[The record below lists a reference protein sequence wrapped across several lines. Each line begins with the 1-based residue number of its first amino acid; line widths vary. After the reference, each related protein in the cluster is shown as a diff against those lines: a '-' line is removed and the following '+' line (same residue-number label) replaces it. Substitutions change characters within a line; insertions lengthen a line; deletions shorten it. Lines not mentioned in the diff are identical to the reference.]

1 MKREMIER
9 IQNVEK
15 INKGTI
21 IRQWLQI
28 LLGLSVF
35 ALGNHLT
42 IFANIGV
49 NPWDCLSL
57 GIANRT
63 PLSYGDA
70 VAVSSVLIMIIAL
83 LMKEHIGFGTL
94 GGAFLTGYI
103 IQFFNSVNPLP
114 KNENLWT
121 GILWM
126 TLGMVFISIGLW
138 LYLSAGQYA
147 GPRDALMV
155 GIGKRVKRIPIG
167 VVQIALWAVIC
178 LIGYLLGGPVGIGT
192 LISTFGNGLIM
203 QAVFHAVRF
212 DPRTVQNRDC
222 AEVIK
227 TLLYNGKE
235 SNGVQP

>member
-1 MKREMIER
+1 MSRA
-9 IQNVEK
+9 
-15 INKGTI
+15 TI

-57 GIANRT
+57 GIAGRT

-70 VAVSSVLIMIIAL
+70 VAASSVLVMMIAL

-103 IQFFNSVNPLP
+103 IQFFNAVNPLP

-138 LYLSAGQYA
+138 IYLSAGQYA

-155 GIGKRVKRIPIG
+155 GIAKRVKRIPVGI
-167 VVQIALWAVIC
+167 VQIALWTVIC
-178 LIGYLLGGPVGIGT
+178 LVGWLLGGPVGIGT

-203 QAVFHAVRF
+203 QAVFHVVRF

-222 AEVIK
+222 AEVTK
-227 TLLYNGKE
+227 AFLHKEKE
-235 SNGVQP
+235 SNGVLP

>member
-1 MKREMIER
+1 MSRA
-9 IQNVEK
+9 
-15 INKGTI
+15 TI

-35 ALGNHLT
+35 ALGTHLT
-42 IFANIGV
+42 IFAKIGV

-57 GIANRT
+57 GIAGRT

-70 VAVSSVLIMIIAL
+70 VAASSVLVMMIAL

-103 IQFFNSVNPLP
+103 IQFFNAVNPLP

-138 LYLSAGQYA
+138 IYLSAGQYA

-167 VVQIALWAVIC
+167 IVQIALWAVIC
-178 LIGYLLGGPVGIGT
+178 LIGWLLGGPVGIGT

-222 AEVIK
+222 AEVTK
-227 TLLYNGKE
+227 AFLHKEKE
-235 SNGVQP
+235 SNGVLP

>member
-1 MKREMIER
+1 MSRA
-9 IQNVEK
+9 
-15 INKGTI
+15 TI
-21 IRQWLQI
+21 IRQWLRI

-57 GIANRT
+57 GIASRT

-70 VAVSSVLIMIIAL
+70 VAASSVLVMMIAL

-103 IQFFNSVNPLP
+103 IQLFNAVNPLP

-138 LYLSAGQYA
+138 IYLSAGQYA

-155 GIGKRVKRIPIG
+155 GIGKRVNRIPIG
-167 VVQIALWAVIC
+167 IVQIALWAVIC
-178 LIGYLLGGPVGIGT
+178 FVGWLLGGPVGIGT

-203 QAVFHAVRF
+203 QAVFRAVRF

-222 AEVIK
+222 KEVIK
-227 TLLYNGKE
+227 ALLNKE
-235 SNGVQP
+235 KETNVVLP

>member
-1 MKREMIER
+1 MSRTT
-9 IQNVEK
+9 V
-15 INKGTI
+15 

-28 LLGLSVF
+28 LLGLTVF

-70 VAVSSVLIMIIAL
+70 VAASSVLVMLIAL
-83 LMKEHIGFGTL
+83 LLKEHIGFGTL
-94 GGAFLTGYI
+94 GGAFLAGYI
-103 IQFFNSVNPLP
+103 IQFFNAVNPLP
-114 KNENLWT
+114 KNENLWI

-126 TLGMVFISIGLW
+126 TAGMVLLSIGLW

-155 GIGKRVKRIPIG
+155 GIGKRLKRIPIG
-167 VVQIALWAVIC
+167 VVQVVLWAAVC
-178 LIGYLLGGPVGIGT
+178 FAGWLLGGPVGIGT

-203 QAVFHAVRF
+203 QTVFRVVRF
-212 DPRTVQNRDC
+212 DPRNVQNRDC
-222 AEVIK
+222 VEVIK
-227 TLLYNGKE
+227 ILTGNEKE
-235 SNGVQP
+235 

>member
-1 MKREMIER
+1 MSRTT
-9 IQNVEK
+9 V
-15 INKGTI
+15 

-28 LLGLSVF
+28 LLGLTVF

-70 VAVSSVLIMIIAL
+70 VAASSVLVMLIAL
-83 LMKEHIGFGTL
+83 LLKEHIGFGTL
-94 GGAFLTGYI
+94 GGAFLAGYI
-103 IQFFNSVNPLP
+103 IQFFNAVNPLP
-114 KNENLWT
+114 KNENLWI

-126 TLGMVFISIGLW
+126 TAGMVLLSIGLW

-155 GIGKRVKRIPIG
+155 GIGKRLKRIPIG
-167 VVQIALWAVIC
+167 VVQVVLWAAVC
-178 LIGYLLGGPVGIGT
+178 FAGWLLGGPVGIGT
-192 LISTFGNGLIM
+192 LICAFCAGPIM
-203 QAVFHAVRF
+203 QAAFRSVHF
-212 DPRTVQNRDC
+212 DATGIRHQR
-222 AEVIK
+222 
-227 TLLYNGKE
+227 LSE
-235 SNGVQP
+235 SFRILSHRAPV

>member
-1 MKREMIER
+1 MNRA
-9 IQNVEK
+9 
-15 INKGTI
+15 TI
-21 IRQWLQI
+21 IRQWLRI

-57 GIANRT
+57 GIAGRT

-70 VAVSSVLIMIIAL
+70 VAASSVLVMMIAL

-103 IQFFNSVNPLP
+103 IQFFNAVNPLP

-138 LYLSAGQYA
+138 IYLSAGQYA

-155 GIGKRVKRIPIG
+155 GIGKRVKRIPNGI
-167 VVQIALWAVIC
+167 VQIALWAVIC
-178 LIGYLLGGPVGIGT
+178 LVGWLLGGPVGIGT

-203 QAVFHAVRF
+203 QAVFRAVRF

-222 AEVIK
+222 VEVIK
-227 TLLYNGKE
+227 AFLHKE
-235 SNGVQP
+235 KEPNEVLP

>member
-1 MKREMIER
+1 MSRA
-9 IQNVEK
+9 
-15 INKGTI
+15 TI
-21 IRQWLQI
+21 IRQWLRI

-57 GIANRT
+57 GIAGRT

-70 VAVSSVLIMIIAL
+70 VAASSVLVMIIAL

-103 IQFFNSVNPLP
+103 IQFFNAVNPLP

-138 LYLSAGQYA
+138 IYLSAGQYA

-167 VVQIALWAVIC
+167 IVQIALWAVIC
-178 LIGYLLGGPVGIGT
+178 LVGWLLGGPVGIGT

-203 QAVFHAVRF
+203 QAVFRAVRF
-212 DPRTVQNRDC
+212 DPRTVHNRDC
-222 AEVIK
+222 VEVIK
-227 TLLYNGKE
+227 AFLHKE
-235 SNGVQP
+235 KEPNGVLP